1 MSTTVTTPWWSTVC
15 GSCRIQ
21 YLFIPEGNKTHAMYW
36 ATEYWIPELV
46 RRQESVDFGF
56 AMIIDDDVPLPPDLH
71 VPLHTLSRQDEI
83 KVCGDIVA
91 VFSSHRERADVVFST
106 SRGRRHC
113 VTRVVRHDFF
123 CQAVSY
129 VICAATEKGHYNS
142 LVALQDAEYMMAV
155 RALWLGAALPLCR
168 CCVLCPVLPG
178 LVVDRG
184 TVGVAFAGLHEAA
197 AVALWLHDVVPRC
210 NWIVASRRAWQEGSR
225 RLCAVQ
231 SVALARVRGCSFAVF
246 ADLT

>member
-1 MSTTVTTPWWSTVC
+1 MVILWQCSQVIENGLT
-15 GSCRIQ
+15 SC
-21 YLFIPEGNKTHAMYW
+21 LA
-36 ATEYWIPELV
+36 
-46 RRQESVDFGF
+46 RRGVVGIVSLESFV
-56 AMIIDDDVPLPPDLH
+56 MI
-71 VPLHTLSRQDEI
+71 
-83 KVCGDIVA
+83 
-91 VFSSHRERADVVFST
+91 F
-106 SRGRRHC
+106 
-113 VTRVVRHDFF
+113 FF

-155 RALWLGAALPLCR
+155 RALWLGAAPPLCR
-168 CCVLCPVLPG
+168 CRAQCPVLPG